1 MLNDSKIYSV
11 LKEKYGYTSKKYYQD
26 NTQKQFYT
34 KKDEYMLDEL
44 REENKRLKQEN
55 ENQKNHV
62 EVLIDLKEHQQM
74 YIGELERELA
84 VMKNSRSWKVT
95 RPFRRVVRLV
105 KIIVEKI

>member
-1 MLNDSKIYSV
+1 MLNDGKIYPV

-62 EVLIDLKEHQQM
+62 EVLIDLKN
-74 YIGELERELA
+74 
-84 VMKNSRSWKVT
+84 NSRCILENLRESWQ
-95 RPFRRVVRLV
+95 
-105 KIIVEKI
+105 